1 MTQKIP
7 LTCWLLAAGLLA
19 FLPSASPAAEPK
31 LNVLFIAA
39 DDLNHDLG
47 CYGHPVVKSPN
58 IDALA
63 TRGVRFDRAYCQFA
77 LCNPSRTSL
86 LSGRRP
92 EVTGIMN
99 NETPPRTYLG
109 DAAVFLPEH
118 FKANGYF
125 TARVGKIAHVPYESA
140 VKWDVSENATGRG
153 KANTSVPEW
162 EKLDK
167 DGQLGGGMVH
177 FTATLNKDEDEPD
190 GRTAR
195 RIVELIEQNKDKPF
209 FIAAGFHKPHE
220 PLVAPNKYY
229 DLYEP
234 DKIVLPKEPPDGV
247 FLLYRPD
254 ARNPTTK

>member
-7 LTCWLLAAGLLA
+7 LTRWLLAAGLLA
-19 FLPSASPAAEPK
+19 CWPSGSPAAESK

-63 TRGVRFDRAYCQFA
+63 ARGVRFDRAYCQFA

-109 DAAVFLPEH
+109 
-118 FKANGYF
+118 
-125 TARVGKIAHVPYESA
+125 
-140 VKWDVSENATGRG
+140 AT
-153 KANTSVPEW
+153 
-162 EKLDK
+162 
-167 DGQLGGGMVH
+167 
-177 FTATLNKDEDEPD
+177 
-190 GRTAR
+190 
-195 RIVELIEQNKDKPF
+195 ELEL
-209 FIAAGFHKPHE
+209 A
-220 PLVAPNKYY
+220 Y
-229 DLYEP
+229 D
-234 DKIVLPKEPPDGV
+234 
-247 FLLYRPD
+247 
-254 ARNPTTK
+254 